1 MRANAASSPVRQ
13 GRRRLLESCAIGAG
27 LIALAYGGPALAQVA
42 GSALAPPGTVTIST
56 DTVGHSTTVS
66 VTDAQTIINW
76 VPTDTAPTGGDID
89 FLPAGSTWN
98 FNGNGS
104 SDYVVL
110 NRFVNGAGGSLSRQ
124 IALNGAINSTDS
136 AVSGSQ
142 AGSIWFYN
150 AGGILIGNNSV
161 INVGSLV
168 LTTNDIVTTGGLID
182 PATGIRFRGA
192 SGSTAGVTVNGEI
205 HANQSFAPGSS
216 YVALVAPRV
225 TQNGLVDVYGSA
237 AYVAAESAD
246 IRINAGLFDI
256 NVLTG
261 TTGGQ
266 AITHTG
272 VTTGPEQQ
280 AAGPAQ
286 RIYMVAIPKN
296 LAVTMLVSG
305 QVGYQDSATTART
318 DSDGRV
324 ILSAGYNVTNGTI
337 NTTPFNATAANI
349 TVNDT
354 IFRSDVM
361 AHASGDFLGRPL
373 QDIPPPAPPS
383 SITPPNPAGTLVVQ
397 GNAIFMGD
405 TSATLI
411 IDTGHFAGVGGNL
424 SVQAGGTATT
434 PGSAAINIDGGGLQ
448 VLGFT
453 SILAPSF
460 YSTATGDTQGGT
472 ARLSIAGGGQF
483 IASGGLDVSADA
495 YGGIDGTGK
504 ASGDGRGGSAT
515 ITVAGANLAGVAS
528 SLSGGNV
535 SAHANGYGAFPSSG
549 FDNADT
555 GGAGFGG
562 NATIRVQN
570 GGSIS
575 TTGGLTAEANGQGG
589 FGLVQAGD
597 GTGGTALIEATGAG
611 TTLQAAS
618 TTVRATGTGGG
629 DFSFDPVSGAPLPPL
644 NAGDGTGGDATL
656 RFNTGGATGINAGD
670 TSVDAS
676 AVGGSAGAEFVPSGA
691 NATGGNA
698 TGGTATVEILGGT
711 GVQMASL
718 TVDASGMSGGA
729 NSGGGGTA
737 RSGDAQ
743 GGTIDLSVT
752 GAGSALSLGG
762 GNILLYASG
771 TASTDDRENAGSGTG
786 GNITVSATDSGDIS
800 GVSTLAAEAFGGS
813 SNFATLASAGS
824 GTGGSID
831 ILADTGGTLAAGAYQ
846 ARANAEVVNTDGN
859 NGNAQGGRVSMIAR
873 GGGGIATTSDGTTI
887 LEAGAI
893 DGVSGDGSAAT
904 GGDIQVIAEGGRINL
919 ANTGFDASAT
929 SGSDDANVASLATGG
944 TITFR
949 TGIDPNSLIS
959 GTYLN
964 VAANGTAGANFD
976 GFVETAG
983 DALGGTIVFDIQ
995 GGALQTSST
1004 QGVIL
1009 SANGNGGTG
1018 REGRGGS
1025 ITFTQTGGDV
1035 EVGNVTISADGAGGQ
1050 FGTGIG
1056 GSATLSLNGGAFTGD
1071 VVAVSASGFGGQG
1084 ISGNDDPDFGTDAG
1098 AGGIGEGGI
1107 ATINIDGTAVVDTN
1121 VLGAYA
1127 RGNGGRGG
1135 DFFSYGFADGAGG
1148 TGGAGAGGSANL
1160 NLIAGSLTTDT
1171 VFVDGSGVGGA
1182 GGSIFTSFSGGP
1194 SVGMGVGG
1202 NGGDGFGGSATIG
1215 LGATTLAL
1223 GEGTLNSRAT
1233 GQGGTGGYGSDGGNG
1248 GNGLGGLAQAIVD
1261 NHDAGALPLT
1271 LDSTA
1276 TGGAGGT
1283 GGNGDGGNG
1292 GQGQGGVSRVEAN
1305 GADAA
1310 VIVSQANFLTG
1321 GTGGNGGSAFTDFF
1335 ATPAVGGRGG
1345 DGGAGYGGTLEV
1357 VANDGATV
1365 MIGDGST
1372 GGDFSSTGTGGNGG
1386 RGADNPN
1393 TITLPGPDGLPD
1405 TADDVTQGLVG
1416 GDGGIGGGGVGG
1428 IVHLLANGGTITTAG
1443 APLNVTVGGISGIG
1457 GDGGVGS
1464 GGNGTAGPTFIDQG
1478 GRVLFE
1484 ALANAST
1491 AGQISLGDT
1500 VIQANGGIAGR
1511 IEMRT
1516 DGTIAM
1522 ASLDAQALGFADP
1535 TNNDTDVAPAGIFF
1549 AATGGSIAT
1558 AGDMTLTTDSSVG
1571 AYGQAGGGVTAGG
1584 NLTITAADQV
1594 DLRHEYRGEAEN
1606 PTLFAT
1612 GDLSIAAGT
1621 GISGGLGSLVSA
1633 GNTLTLRTTSVNGNI
1648 GVDRIAG
1655 NNIVIDTAGFASIEH
1670 AEAVNNFL
1678 ATVGSFRTG
1687 LNSLITGGD
1696 IDIISVGAVELG
1708 NSTAGGH
1715 IDVNGSSIAFNAL
1728 DAGAYVDLDTTGSV
1742 GDPGAITGGSI
1753 VAGAGTFLAGGAID
1767 IGGITSAESLSA
1779 VATTGAVAIDNA
1791 EIEGNIAISAAGDI
1805 TGTYSGGGDAFLSS
1819 GGNVV
1824 ASVSA
1829 AGGFPDSS
1837 NPDVPSGGNVYV
1849 DAAGNVT
1856 LTDSAAAGMLG
1867 VNGQSVALANAS
1879 AGEDMLVLAQ
1889 GTASLSGITV
1899 GDDLDVR
1906 ATGAIT
1912 ANGVSATGQ
1921 GPDGFMLFYS
1931 STGGFTIGQGE
1942 GQSALDG
1949 ADIDLQSSGAS
1960 IDAANLSAG
1969 DDIFLD
1975 AATTIA
1981 LNGATTLGLGITG
1994 GDSSIRTTSGTNTTL
2009 SGLNA
2014 FSDVAVAATG
2024 TANITGAVR
2033 AGNDVIVNANAVTLA
2048 DIPSSGDPIDTIVA
2062 GRDIA
2067 VTSAADIAGGGA
2079 LRAGR
2084 NLTLDAGGAIGITRG
2099 ESGDDGEMV
2108 LTSASGIDADEFYSR
2123 GATTLSADDGDI
2135 RIGSLGS
2142 LGDVIVNA
2150 NSLDIG
2156 TNGPVTFA
2164 NIVTDVGD
2172 ATIGSNNRLIVTN
2185 ATIAGTARFSNS
2197 GEHMIIGDLTANAA
2211 EFDANEMITMTNVSV
2226 TNGLTANAGTTIA
2239 IDGVVTGRDMSL
2251 ASADIDISSTG
2262 RVGTAGTTQGLTF
2275 ANNDSGQQ
2283 TFVGGTGAQDGYHI
2297 DADELTR
2304 VFGTDI
2310 EVFAPQVESVSAFS
2324 VGSSTAPDVIVDSF
2338 TMTGGAQ
2345 GSNLGSDGSLTIRTP
2360 GKMRVIGNVQLTG
2373 LSDDNALNLIANNA
2387 LEVILGQGT
2396 VRLLGANDAPGGQ
2409 LNMASNDIVVATE
2422 AAIADIANSSTT
2434 DAVEARLAQNDGV
2447 TLDEGA
2453 LFARGIRFRVVGGV
2467 YVQNSGTGTDFG
2479 QRRGLTFGAG
2489 GLTVQTNGQS
2499 RIVLNGVHLGP
2510 DGQVT
2515 GLDTIPLLT
2524 IAPDSS
2530 GVPGRFDA
2538 RSTFNGCVIANVA
2551 SCSFVPP
2558 EQPEYEPNFPVQ
2570 DVIEEETNGDD
2581 DSGDGTSL
2589 PTALITMRSLDPLT
2603 GEPLLD
2609 DPVTGAGNDD
2619 LWTPTTDTQQ
2629 P

>member
-1 MRANAASSPVRQ
+1 MRANAAPSPVRH
-13 GRRRLLESCAIGAG
+13 GKHRLLESCAIGAG

-42 GSALAPPGTVTIST
+42 ANPVFVNVGVGTSVGSSGNTTNVNVTA
-56 DTVGHSTTVS
+56 
-66 VTDAQTIINW
+66 AQSIINW
-76 VPTDTAPTGGDID
+76 VPTDTATTGGAID
-89 FLPAGSTWN
+89 VLPAGSVWN
-98 FNGNGS
+98 FSGNGS

-182 PATGIRFRGA
+182 PTTGIRFRGA

-225 TQNGLVDVYGSA
+225 TQAGLVDVYGSA

-246 IRINAGLFDI
+246 VRINAGLFDI

-280 AAGPAQ
+280 ATGPAQ

-305 QVGYQDSATTART
+305 IVGYQDATSATARA
-318 DSDGRV
+318 DGSIV
-324 ILSAGYNVTNGTI
+324 LSAGYNVEAGAIASTPANG
-337 NTTPFNATAANI
+337 TAANI

-354 IFRSDVM
+354 IFNSDVT
-361 AHASGDFLGRPL
+361 AHASGDFLGQPL
-373 QDIPPPAPPS
+373 LDIPPPPPLTS
-383 SITPPNPAGTLVVQ
+383 FPPPNPAGRIVAR
-397 GNAIFMGD
+397 GDANFIGD
-405 TSATLI
+405 TGATLSI
-411 IDTGHFAGVGGNL
+411 SAGRAVAVGGNL
-424 SVQAGGTATT
+424 IVQSGGTATT
-434 PGSAAINIDGGGLQ
+434 PGSAAIDIDGGALQ
-448 VLGFT
+448 VQGFT
-453 SILAPSF
+453 SIVAPSF
-460 YSTATGDTQGGT
+460 YDTATGDTQGGL
-472 ARLSIAGGGQF
+472 ASLSIAAGGQF
-483 IASGGLDVSADA
+483 IATGGLDVSADA
-495 YGGIDGTGK
+495 YGGIDGSGK
-504 ASGDGRGGSAT
+504 ASGDGRGGTAT
-515 ITVAGANLAGVAS
+515 ITVAGATLAGVAS

-535 SAHANGYGAFPSSG
+535 SVHANGYGAFPSSG
-549 FDNADT
+549 LDNADT

-562 NATIRVQN
+562 TATIRVQT

-575 TTGGLTAEANGQGG
+575 TTGGLTAEANGEGG

-611 TTLQAAS
+611 TTLQASS

-629 DFSFDPVSGAPLPPL
+629 DFSFDPVSGALIPPL
-644 NAGDGTGGDATL
+644 NGGDGNGGNATL
-656 RFNTGGATGINAGD
+656 RFNTGGTTGLNIGDAT
-670 TSVDAS
+670 VDAS
-676 AVGGSAGAEFVPSGA
+676 AVGGSAGSDFTPSGA

-698 TGGTATVEILGGT
+698 TGGTATIETLGGT

-718 TVDASGMSGGA
+718 TVDAGGMSGGA
-729 NSGGGGTA
+729 NSGGGTA

-743 GGTIDLSVT
+743 GGTIGLSVA
-752 GAGSALSLGG
+752 GAGSILDLTG
-762 GNILLYASG
+762 GNILLDASG
-771 TASTDDRENAGSGTG
+771 TASSTDRENTGSGTG
-786 GNITVSATDSGDIS
+786 GDITVSATGSGAIAN
-800 GVSTLAAEAFGGS
+800 VAFLAADAFGGS
-813 SNFATLASAGS
+813 SNISSSVSAGS
-824 GTGGSID
+824 GTGGTID
-831 ILADTGGTLAAGAYQ
+831 ILADTGGTISAQAYQ
-846 ARANAEVVNTDGN
+846 ARARSEVVNTDGN
-859 NGNAQGGRVSMIAR
+859 NGAARGGAVTMIAR
-873 GGGGIATTSDGTTI
+873 NGGGINATSDGTTLI
-887 LEAGAI
+887 DVGAA
-893 DGVSGDGSAAT
+893 DGVSADGSSAT
-904 GGDIQVIAEGGRINL
+904 GGDIQLLAESGGFL
-919 ANTGFDASAT
+919 SLVGAELDARAT
-929 SGSDDANVASLATGG
+929 SGSDLTGSASLATGG
-944 TITFR
+944 TITIR
-949 TGIDPNSLIS
+949 TGSDPDSLIAVDS
-959 GTYLN
+959 LY
-964 VAANGTAGANFD
+964 ADASASAGANFD
-976 GFVETAG
+976 GFVTTPG
-983 DALGGTIVFDIQ
+983 DAVGGTITVDVQ
-995 GGALQTSST
+995 GGTLLTSDTST
-1004 QGVIL
+1004 GL
-1009 SANGNGGTG
+1009 TLMANGNGGDG
-1018 REGRGGS
+1018 GEGRGGS
-1025 ITFTQTGGDV
+1025 IAFTQTAGDV
-1035 EVGNVTISADGAGGQ
+1035 TVGNVTINADGLGGES
-1050 FGTGIG
+1050 GTGIG

-1071 VVAVSASGFGGQG
+1071 VVAVTASGFGGQG
-1084 ISGNDDPDFGTDAG
+1084 IYGNDDPDFGMD
-1098 AGGIGEGGI
+1098 GGVGGVGQGGT
-1107 ATINIDGTAVVDTN
+1107 ATITIDGAAVVDTN

-1127 RGNGGRGG
+1127 RGTGGQGG
-1135 DFFSYGFADGAGG
+1135 DFYSYGFGDGVGG
-1148 TGGAGAGGSANL
+1148 TGGAGAGGNASL
-1160 NLIAGSLTTDT
+1160 NLISGSLTTDS

-1202 NGGDGFGGSATIG
+1202 DGGDGFGGSATIG
-1215 LGATTLAL
+1215 LGATTIAL
-1223 GEGTLNSRAT
+1223 GEGTLTNRAT
-1233 GQGGTGGYGSDGGNG
+1233 GQGGAGGYGSDGGNG
-1248 GNGLGGLAQAIVD
+1248 GNAIGGLAQAIVD
-1261 NHDAGALPLT
+1261 NRDAGTLPLT

-1292 GQGQGGVSRVEAN
+1292 GEGQGGVSRVAAN

-1321 GTGGNGGSAFTDFF
+1321 GTGGNGGSAFTDFS

-1393 TITLPGPDGLPD
+1393 TITLPGPDGIPD

-1443 APLNVTVGGISGIG
+1443 APLNVTVGGISGTG

-1464 GGNGTAGPTFIDQG
+1464 GGNGTAGSTFIDQG

-1584 NLTITAADQV
+1584 NLTIAAGDQV
-1594 DLRHEYRGEAEN
+1594 DLRHEYRGETDN
-1606 PTLFAT
+1606 PTLFAA

-1633 GNTLTLRTTSVNGNI
+1633 GNTLTLRTTGVNGNI

-1655 NNIVIDTAGFASIEH
+1655 SNIVIDTTGFASIEH

-1696 IDIISVGAVELG
+1696 IDIASVGAVELG

-1728 DAGAYVDLDTTGSV
+1728 DAGAYVDLDTTASV

-1753 VAGAGTFLAGGAID
+1753 VAGSGTFLAGGAID

-1791 EIEGNIAISAAGDI
+1791 EIAGNIGISAAGDI

-1856 LTDSAAAGMLG
+1856 LTDSAAAGMFG

-1899 GDDLDVR
+1899 GDDLDVS
-1906 ATGAIT
+1906 TPGAIT

-1949 ADIDLQSSGAS
+1949 ADIELRSSGAS
-1960 IDAANLSAG
+1960 IDASDLSAG
-1969 DDIFLD
+1969 DDIVLD
-1975 AATTIA
+1975 GATTIA
-1981 LNGATTLGLGITG
+1981 LDGATTLGLGVTG
-1994 GDSSIRTTSGTNTTL
+1994 GDSSIRTTSGTDTTL

-2024 TANITGAVR
+2024 TANVTGAVT
-2033 AGNDVIVNANAVTLA
+2033 AGNDVIINANAVTLV

-2067 VTSAADIAGGGA
+2067 VTAAADIAGGGA

-2099 ESGDDGEMV
+2099 ESGDGGEMV
-2108 LTSASGIDADEFYSR
+2108 LAGATGIDADALYSR
-2123 GATTLSADDGDI
+2123 GATTLFADDGDI
-2135 RIGSLGS
+2135 RVGSLGS
-2142 LGDVIVNA
+2142 LGDVSVAA

-2156 TNGPVTFA
+2156 TNGPITFA

-2172 ATIGSNNRLIVTN
+2172 AAIASNSRLIVTS
-2185 ATIAGTARFSNS
+2185 ATIAGTARFGNS
-2197 GEHMIIGDLTANAA
+2197 GEHMIIGDLTADAA

-2226 TNGLTANAGTTIA
+2226 TNNLTANAGTTIA
-2239 IDGVVTGRDMSL
+2239 IDGVVTGRDISL
-2251 ASADIDISSTG
+2251 ASADIDIASTG

-2275 ANNDSGQQ
+2275 ANNDTGRQ
-2283 TFVGGTGAQDGYHI
+2283 TFVGGTESQDGYHI

-2310 EVFAPQVESVSAFS
+2310 EIFAPQVETVSAFS
-2324 VGSSTAPDVIVDSF
+2324 VGSSAAPDVIVDSF

-2345 GSNLGSDGSLTIRTP
+2345 GSNLGPDGSLTIRTP

-2453 LFARGIRFRVVGGV
+2453 LFARGIRFSVSGGV

-2489 GLTVQTNGQS
+2489 GLTVQTGGQS

-2524 IAPDSS
+2524 IAPDST
-2530 GVPGRFDA
+2530 GVPGRFDP

-2558 EQPEYEPNFPVQ
+2558 EQPEYEPDFPVQ

-2581 DSGDGTSL
+2581 DGGDGTSL